1 MNYRRKLLVLAAAAI
16 FSGAGTFALG
26 GTAWAAD
33 AGMHVDQVGYL
44 TGHNKIAMVTDS
56 KETTFALV
64 DAQTGAVVYQGELSG
79 AKLDKSSAENLRTAD
94 FSKFDQAG
102 TYKLKVGSRE
112 SYAFKIGDN
121 IYALPAVETWR
132 SYTLTRCNNTIDDA
146 ATGLKIKNGH
156 AQDDHAIA
164 YFSDDM
170 VKKGEVLDET
180 GGWYDAGDYGKY
192 IPTAA
197 IASAQMMLAY
207 EAHPDHFTRGQMQ
220 FPEGIETDEVL
231 PDGLAEVKYE
241 LNWMRKMQR
250 EDGSTFHK
258 VAGIQ
263 WTGAVRPDED
273 LQPRYILGMAT
284 YDTAMY
290 GATMAMAAR
299 VFEPFDKVYAKGLLD
314 DARLAWDYLQKHPER
329 IFRFDEGQDNGSGNY
344 NTDTDKNQRL
354 WLAAELF
361 RTTGDKAYEQY
372 LAGEGLPL
380 MTAKP
385 SMYGWG
391 HTQALAQFAYLKA
404 GNADAGL
411 RDKVQQAFL
420 GSADDILHTI
430 REDGLGCA
438 LYDYEFCWASTKNAV
453 TKGDFLL
460 MAYQFQ
466 PKPEYLEGA
475 LDQIHYLFGRNSL
488 DQSFMT
494 GIGSKPPMHPHNR
507 IMNSTGVYI
516 PGVMVGGPNKYE
528 GGDPVQTSY
537 IHGGKIPAA
546 KCYLDNSSSW
556 SMNEYAIDYTAT
568 AAYAL
573 AWFAKPEAVVLPA
586 PQHKAND

>member
-1 MNYRRKLLVLAAAAI
+1 MRGRKKLLGLAVALAL
-16 FSGAGTFALG
+16 AGFGTIAG
-26 GTAWAAD
+26 NGTAWAAD

-44 TGHNKIAMVTDS
+44 TGHDKVAMVTDS
-56 KETTFALV
+56 KDTAFELV
-64 DAQTGAVVYQGELSG
+64 DVHTGAVVYQGNLSG
-79 AKLDKSSAENLRTAD
+79 VQQDKSSGENLRKAD
-94 FSKFDQAG
+94 FTSFNKAG
-102 TYKLKVGSRE
+102 HYKLKVGSRE
-112 SYAFKIGDN
+112 SYAFEIGDN
-121 IYALPAVETWR
+121 VYALPAVETWR
-132 SYTLTRCNNTIDDA
+132 SYTLTRCNNSIDDA
-146 ATGLKIKNGH
+146 ATGLKIRNGH
-156 AQDDHAIA
+156 AQDEHAIA
-164 YFSDDM
+164 FFGDDM
-170 VKKGEVLDET
+170 VKKGAILDES

-192 IPTAA
+192 TPTAA

-207 EAHPDHFTRGQMQ
+207 EAHPDHFVKGQLQ
-220 FPEGIETDEVL
+220 FPSGIKEDEVL

-263 WTGAVRPDED
+263 WTGSVTPDD
-273 LQPRYILGMAT
+273 DQQPRYVLGMAT

-299 VFEPFDKVYAKGLLD
+299 VYAPFDKAYAKGMLD
-314 DARLAWDYLQKHPER
+314 DAKLAWDYLQKHPER

-361 RTTGDKAYEQY
+361 RTTGDKSYEQY
-372 LAGEGLPL
+372 LMGEGKLL
-380 MTAKP
+380 MVNKP

-391 HTQALAQFAYLKA
+391 NSQALAQFAYLKTA
-404 GNADAGL
+404 QADPAF
-411 RDKVQQAFL
+411 RDQVQQAFL
-420 GSADDILHTI
+420 AEADDLVNTI
-430 REDGLGCA
+430 KQDGLNCS
-438 LYDYEFCWASTKNAV
+438 LYDYEYCWASTKNAV

-460 MAYQFQ
+460 MAYQFA
-466 PKPEYLEGA
+466 PKQAYVEGA
-475 LDQIHYLFGRNSL
+475 LAQIHYLFGRNAL
-488 DQSFMT
+488 DRSFMT
-494 GIGSKPPMHPHNR
+494 GIGSNPPMHPHNR

-537 IHGGKIPAA
+537 IHGGKVPAS

-573 AWFAKPEAVVLPA
+573 SWFAEPAQVQLPP